1 MQHFC
6 ILNKRIME
14 AKRKDALYATL
25 LVDFVNLGVITKT
38 EAETLL
44 GYSIPSYLITTS
56 GNEVTDGT
64 DDDDDDKPVADTN
77 N

>member
-44 GYSIPSYLITTS
+44 GYSIPSYLITAS

-64 DDDDDDKPVADTN
+64 DDDDDKPVADTN

>member
-44 GYSIPSYLITTS
+44 GYSIPSYLITAS
-56 GNEVTDGT
+56 GNEVTDN
-64 DDDDDDKPVADTN
+64 DKPVADDDDDN